1 MEISERFHYHQQ
13 ILEKMVA
20 THAKSVQESPRRAQP
35 DSSAE
40 MGSPLDTE
48 RDDASRDDLVDGE
61 LEEMLTS
68 DGLAPELD
76 NGVEEADGGGRS
88 LRYCS
93 IDHSVHV
100 LPWDGTMSVCSSA
113 TCCSI
118 CASSHCRSLQSH
130 EIETQKSLRMST
142 ELLDLDEAL
151 SFLEEVATNPDKIP
165 TTASVPHLE
174 KWKSSPAPSPEPH
187 RVCDD

>member
-88 LRYCS
+88 LRYYS

-100 LPWDGTMSVCSSA
+100 LPWVVQWQCVHHPRVVQYALPLIADHFNHT
-113 TCCSI
+113 
-118 CASSHCRSLQSH
+118 R
-130 EIETQKSLRMST
+130 LRPRK
-142 ELLDLDEAL
+142 AY
-151 SFLEEVATNPDKIP
+151 A
-165 TTASVPHLE
+165 
-174 KWKSSPAPSPEPH
+174 
-187 RVCDD
+187 